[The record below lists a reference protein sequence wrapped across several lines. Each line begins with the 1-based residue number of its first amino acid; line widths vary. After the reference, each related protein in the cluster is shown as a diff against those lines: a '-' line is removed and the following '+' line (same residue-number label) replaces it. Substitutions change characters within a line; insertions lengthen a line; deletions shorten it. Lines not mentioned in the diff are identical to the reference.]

1 MIASFGDGVLALG
14 ASLMCSRTRI
24 FWMDS
29 NALVGGG
36 DDVDVVWHHVLLRD
50 LKLCNWDTHDDG
62 INRAAPSQNSQ
73 HQQEN
78 E

>member
-1 MIASFGDGVLALG
+1 
-14 ASLMCSRTRI
+14 
-24 FWMDS
+24 MDS

>member
-1 MIASFGDGVLALG
+1 
-14 ASLMCSRTRI
+14 
-24 FWMDS
+24 MDS

-50 LKLCNWDTHDDG
+50 LELCNWDTHDDG
-62 INRAAPSQNSQ
+62 INRAAPSHNSQ

-78 E
+78 EAPREDRETKQHKEPAQGWTLSWR